1 MWMLIYKDKC
11 CICSIPEMEEVSGS
25 SVGLY
30 NDHVHLHFSR
40 IIYVDISGS
49 NVKRG
54 RGHPLSRNQGELTTE
69 L

>member
-1 MWMLIYKDKC
+1 M
-11 CICSIPEMEEVSGS
+11 SGS